1 LMKFCKTYRQD
12 VPEAL
17 RQQIIDYKGLKA
29 LVKRCRPSSL
39 EVSNS
44 AAKCRGQDG
53 FFVKLQR
60 EYVASS
66 SFLRKRGD
74 FCAKAQA
81 DTQLAVFRSIC
92 SGNPAAVAGGSAPA
106 PEYAA
111 KVTVLILMREQK
123 ALLKFADLS
132 GKALVK
138 ITKKFDKHTRST
150 QGSRWLQ
157 AHAQQQ
163 QQPHAVTAAKLR
175 QLLETAHTMLQQL
188 AGLSPC
194 HAPVWVDRVTYL
206 IDTFDTVGTDAEER
220 LRLEYSI
227 AAARVHG
234 SAVVAGVLTAAAA
247 YQRHGCWPRH
257 CLPTRLATAR
267 RYAEVVF
274 TAHSSDA
281 EVALAAVLDESVVA
295 AGKACHVQLPPL
307 IKGTS
312 TAATAAV
319 AVAAAAAAPTVAAAP
334 TGAGLVLQ
342 PLAVVLGSK
351 QQQCSVPSYRVA
363 APLF

>member
-1 LMKFCKTYRQD
+1 MKFCKTYRQD

-39 EVSNS
+39 EVNNS

-66 SFLRKRGD
+66 SFLRKRGA

-92 SGNPAAVAGGSAPA
+92 STPAAAAAGGTAAPA

-138 ITKKFDKHTRST
+138 ITKKFDKHTRSSL
-150 QGSRWLQ
+150 GSRWLQ
-157 AHAQQQ
+157 AHAQQ
-163 QQPHAVTAAKLR
+163 A
-175 QLLETAHTMLQQL
+175 
-188 AGLSPC
+188 
-194 HAPVWVDRVTYL
+194 
-206 IDTFDTVGTDAEER
+206 
-220 LRLEYSI
+220 SI
-227 AAARVHG
+227 R
-234 SAVVAGVLTAAAA
+234 
-247 YQRHGCWPRH
+247 P
-257 CLPTRLATAR
+257 
-267 RYAEVVF
+267 
-274 TAHSSDA
+274 
-281 EVALAAVLDESVVA
+281 
-295 AGKACHVQLPPL
+295 
-307 IKGTS
+307 
-312 TAATAAV
+312 
-319 AVAAAAAAPTVAAAP
+319 
-334 TGAGLVLQ
+334 
-342 PLAVVLGSK
+342 
-351 QQQCSVPSYRVA
+351 
-363 APLF
+363 